1 MMSGIKTEA
10 REAYFLEE
18 IYKGC
23 KMGVDSIINLLS
35 HVSDDAMR
43 SLMTQQLDGYE
54 KYAARAARALEQEG
68 KTPHEEKLLARVGAR
83 IGMAVHTMIDST
95 TSHLAEM
102 MVQGSHMSITEMTK
116 LINAME
122 RCEGAENA
130 LRLAREV
137 ISFEEHNLELLKR
150 FL

>member
-1 MMSGIKTEA
+1 MPSVKEEA
-10 REAYFLEE
+10 KEQYYFEE
-18 IYKGC
+18 IYKGS
-23 KMGVDSIINLLS
+23 KMGADSIINLLP
-35 HVSDDAMR
+35 HVSDDALR

-54 KYAARAARALEQEG
+54 KYAARAARALEEG
-68 KTPHEEKLLARVGAR
+68 GATPHEEKLLARVGAR

-102 MVQGSHMSITEMTK
+102 MVEGSHMSVTEMTK

-122 RCEGAENA
+122 RCEGMENA
-130 LRLAREV
+130 MRLAREV
-137 ISFEEHNLELLKR
+137 IAFEEHNLELLKR